1 MHLLL
6 LCKLRMSFEW
16 QQNQK
21 SQVAFGHIRLM
32 VGNGYGSLDHLKRL
46 ILLCFFV
53 EDILILRKIKILKYS
68 VLLGTLIYEGD
79 STQSNTFVA
88 SNPRIRMLVTGGKWS
103 SLLSVDFCRHTA
115 HHPARPASFQYLP
128 SSLQCHYHHKN
139 QNYSNS
145 ALISPATRAEPRLF
159 KRMKFVSHE
168 NLPNSNL
175 FWRPGWLPAQ
185 YISLSLSLP
194 KTQFS
199 THSTPFS
206 INNSASKSKHFNFIR
221 ICVLCVCEII
231 IKISAMRLQFSHSL
245 R

>member
-6 LCKLRMSFEW
+6 LCKWRMSFEW

-115 HHPARPASFQYLP
+115 HHPARPASIQYLP
-128 SSLQCHYHHKN
+128 SSLQCAQPLSSQK
-139 QNYSNS
+139 
-145 ALISPATRAEPRLF
+145 PKLF
-159 KRMKFVSHE
+159 KQRNNFSSYSCRATSIQTHE
-168 NLPNSNL
+168 IC
-175 FWRPGWLPAQ
+175 
-185 YISLSLSLP
+185 ISWE
-194 KTQFS
+194 
-199 THSTPFS
+199 
-206 INNSASKSKHFNFIR
+206 SAK
-221 ICVLCVCEII
+221 L
-231 IKISAMRLQFSHSL
+231 
-245 R
+245 